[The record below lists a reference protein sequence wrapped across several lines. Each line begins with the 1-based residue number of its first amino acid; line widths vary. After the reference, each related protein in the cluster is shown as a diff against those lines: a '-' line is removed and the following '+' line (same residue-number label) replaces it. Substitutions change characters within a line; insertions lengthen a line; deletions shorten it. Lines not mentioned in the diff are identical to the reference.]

1 MKKPSTQ
8 SLEPEQTPDS
18 AVPSNVVRN
27 SFLTAGLIAAIAAFV
42 SSHEGL
48 RQEAYYDPVGIL
60 TVCYGHTGPDVQKG
74 VRYSEEQCQRILKN
88 DIERHA
94 EALDCIKTPLTEH
107 QKIAFVSFAF
117 NVGKTKFCNSTLVKK
132 ANKGDLKGACKEL
145 DRWVY
150 GNQNGK
156 MVKLPGLVKR
166 RAQERQV
173 CELDF

>member
-1 MKKPSTQ
+1 MST
-8 SLEPEQTPDS
+8 
-18 AVPSNVVRN
+18 SNIARN
-27 SFLTAGLIAAIAAFV
+27 SALTGAALALLLAMLPKF
-42 SSHEGL
+42 EGV
-48 RQEAYYDPVGIL
+48 EYEPYYDPVGIL
-60 TVCYGHTGPDVQKG
+60 TVCYGHTGPDVKKG

-107 QKIAFVSFAF
+107 QKVAFVSFAF

-156 MVKLPGLVKR
+156 MVKLPGLIKR